1 MLRSGYTG
9 TDIAVRDLEGNGYP
23 YSPCVSLASR
33 TYGHAPSW
41 SPDGRHFVFSCQS
54 SDGAILVGEL
64 GRGTGYAAPLT
75 DDGDNAAWSPDGST
89 IAFDRADGIWLM
101 NADGSNQRKLLDVP
115 GTYVYHRP
123 DWSPD
128 GRQIAFAADSE
139 PPPNDCCRHGNLDV
153 YVVNADGTGLK
164 RLTYSPGADFDP
176 AFSPDGRRLVFAS
189 HRPGHGELYLMDR
202 DGSHQA
208 RLTHTPPRSVFPPEP
223 PTYDNYYDPD
233 WQPLPGKKFLQCVH
247 RRGTI
252 QFVAPQ
258 CKRVIP

>member
-1 MLRSGYTG
+1 MSTVVAALAVGPAPALGAFPGGNGLIAASRTSPIPAQVWLVGPRTGRARLFGESLAQPSWSPDGLKLLLRSGYTG

-41 SPDGRHFVFSCQS
+41 SPDGRHFVFSCQN

-176 AFSPDGRRLVFAS
+176 AFSGRPAPRLRQPS
-189 HRPGHGELYLMDR
+189 PRPR
-202 DGSHQA
+202 
-208 RLTHTPPRSVFPPEP
+208 
-223 PTYDNYYDPD
+223 
-233 WQPLPGKKFLQCVH
+233 
-247 RRGTI
+247 
-252 QFVAPQ
+252 
-258 CKRVIP
+258 